1 MNDIFAK
8 YITRDH
14 AELIFIMSTA
24 ALTEDLEL
32 SLNFFLAAKNDF
44 NDDITLD
51 TGVFD
56 AVDNTLRSMLIKVKI
71 EDSKLVRL
79 FNNTR
84 DRLMAE
90 RQVKQEKIKRAKG

>member
-14 AELIFIMSTA
+14 AELIFIMSSA

-32 SLNFFLAAKNDF
+32 SLNFFLIAENDF
-44 NDDITLD
+44 NDDVVAG

-56 AVDNTLRSMLIKVKI
+56 AVDNTLHSVPIRVKI
-71 EDSKLVRL
+71 EDQKLVRL

-84 DRLMAE
+84 DKLLAE
-90 RQVKQEKIKRAKG
+90 RQAKQANLKG